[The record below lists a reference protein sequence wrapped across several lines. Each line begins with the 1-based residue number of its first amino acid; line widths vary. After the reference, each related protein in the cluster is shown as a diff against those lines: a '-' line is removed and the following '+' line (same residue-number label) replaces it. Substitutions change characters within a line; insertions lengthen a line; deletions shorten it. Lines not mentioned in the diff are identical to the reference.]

1 MAAPSPPPYGLKTRR
16 CTLEAGRY
24 RWDIL
29 ERGRPVQSSAD
40 SYPTRHAAEVAGR
53 AEIEKLTGTRPP
65 KAAPDK
71 KEPR

>member
-16 CTLEAGRY
+16 CTLEVGRY

-29 ERGRPVQSSAD
+29 ERGRPVHSSAD
-40 SYPTRHAAEVAGR
+40 SYATRQEAEVAGR
-53 AEIEKLTGTRPP
+53 IEMEKLSGARPP
-65 KAAPDK
+65 KGAPGK

>member
-1 MAAPSPPPYGLKTRR
+1 MAVPSPPPYGLKTRR

-29 ERGRPVQSSAD
+29 ERGRPVQSSAE

-65 KAAPDK
+65 KAPQD